1 MEGTERRSMSC
12 MERGGQEIVG
22 RGDED
27 DAGHV
32 RTGTVWTATA
42 HIITA
47 VIGAG
52 VLGLPWSVA
61 QLGWVLGPVSILL
74 FAWVTYYT
82 AVLLADCYRYPD
94 KTTGQRNRVYMDAV
108 SAILG
113 PKQEKLCGVAQHIDL
128 WGALIGYTITTS
140 TSMMAVKKSNCFH
153 KYGHD
158 TLCRM
163 SGNMYMILFGI
174 IEIVLAQL
182 PNLEKVTF
190 LSFLA
195 AVMSFAYSLIGLGLC
210 IAKVAMDGKIKG
222 SLTGTEVNGG
232 GMSFAT
238 KTWNSFQALGN
249 IAFAYT
255 YAVVLIEIQVQSV
268 YFFSFFCF
276 FSRKRDSRKL

>member
-1 MEGTERRSMSC
+1 M
-12 MERGGQEIVG
+12 
-22 RGDED
+22 
-27 DAGHV
+27 
-32 RTGTVWTATA
+32 
-42 HIITA
+42 
-47 VIGAG
+47 
-52 VLGLPWSVA
+52 
-61 QLGWVLGPVSILL
+61 
-74 FAWVTYYT
+74 
-82 AVLLADCYRYPD
+82 
-94 KTTGQRNRVYMDAV
+94 NR
-108 SAILG
+108 
-113 PKQEKLCGVAQHIDL
+113 
-128 WGALIGYTITTS
+128 
-140 TSMMAVKKSNCFH
+140 AVKKSNCFH

-232 GMSFAT
+232 GMSLAT